1 MCAGGEVAFLVVLC
15 YYLYINSNSGLLG
28 LPGAEDWW
36 ERRAWD
42 DPFAVPYPQGH
53 ESSNLVLD

>member
-1 MCAGGEVAFLVVLC
+1 MCAGGEVACLVVLC

-42 DPFAVPYPQGH
+42 DPSLSPTPRALNHPT
-53 ESSNLVLD
+53 